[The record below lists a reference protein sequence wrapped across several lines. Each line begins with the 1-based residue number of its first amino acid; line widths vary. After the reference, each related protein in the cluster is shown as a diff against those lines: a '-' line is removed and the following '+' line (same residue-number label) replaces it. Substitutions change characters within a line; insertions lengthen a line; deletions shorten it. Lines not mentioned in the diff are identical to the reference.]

1 MAYMSFMGLMSDLES
16 MGFVSFVLPWLLFL
30 IIIDAV
36 LYNVAKDTLGID
48 KRKSTLLAAILS
60 FFIVNFTPA
69 GVNMG
74 VYLTQ
79 LFGAASMYIAGLLVF
94 ILFLG
99 MGGFKITEIPGGKN
113 TYMLI
118 LFLIALLVFSG
129 VAGIPFISALSAS
142 DMTLL
147 FMIALVVAV
156 IWALSSEKGETPA
169 PK

>member
-36 LYNVAKDTLGID
+36 LFKVAADTMGLD

-129 VAGIPFISALSAS
+129 VGGIPFISALSAS

-156 IWALSSEKGETPA
+156 IWALSSEGTKPPETA
-169 PK
+169 